1 MVQQGLIFLIKL
13 WTSSFFFLDSLI
25 WFDIFPH
32 FQKSVTASTCSQCD
46 WEWLHMIIV
55 RCNIVTA
62 LLLGIALKEWEPK
75 SKYTYSAHKSFILK
89 NKAISADK

>member
-1 MVQQGLIFLIKL
+1 
-13 WTSSFFFLDSLI
+13 
-25 WFDIFPH
+25 
-32 FQKSVTASTCSQCD
+32 
-46 WEWLHMIIV
+46 MIIV